1 MTNPSL
7 RSTVLAGLLL
17 AASAAAQPAIS
28 GQERAMMIE
37 AARTDLY
44 AQLAR
49 QVKGLQIDDQ
59 TFVANN
65 ALEASDRAAQT
76 AAWLRGVEVGE
87 PQFDEDIC
95 FVPGSITLDQVVE
108 NLKSWRRTD
117 ASGRE
122 ISYENIKRRTEYV
135 TLSAVGTG
143 SRATPPPTTESAGA
157 GAGPVMPN
165 DGLREALAA
174 MSGPGQQKLGALEAA
189 RIDALAN
196 LARQIKGVQLND
208 ESFVQNM
215 ALDARWTDTATS
227 ALVKG
232 ARVVRYKAMGPD
244 LVSCVMEID
253 LVQVVENV
261 QRSATEFASGRVVE
275 RERIE
280 RYNPGLTTIRAT
292 GFGAI
297 GDGRA
302 TSGVPMGRVIGE
314 IQ

>member
-1 MTNPSL
+1 M
-7 RSTVLAGLLL
+7 LAGVIWGG
-17 AASAAAQPAIS
+17 AVVTVAQPALS

-44 AQLAR
+44 AQLGR

-59 TFVANN
+59 TLVADN
-65 ALEASDRAAQT
+65 ALESSDRSAAT
-76 AAWLRGVEVGE
+76 DAWLRGVEIGE
-87 PQFDEDIC
+87 PEFAGDIC
-95 FVPGSITLDQVVE
+95 FVPGSITLDQVVQ

-122 ISYENIKRRTEYV
+122 ISYENIKRHTEFV
-135 TLSAVGTG
+135 TIHAVGTG
-143 SRATPPPTTESAGA
+143 SRATPQAPVSSAGA
-157 GAGPVMPN
+157 GSGPQMAN
-165 DGLREALAA
+165 DGLREALAS
-174 MSGPGQQKLGALEAA
+174 MEGPGQQKLGALEAS

-196 LARQIKGVQLND
+196 LARQIKGVQIND
-208 ESFVQNM
+208 QSFVQNM
-215 ALDARWTDTATS
+215 ALDGRWTDSATS

-253 LVQVVENV
+253 LLQVVENV
-261 QRSATEFASGRVVE
+261 QRSSTEFANGRVIE
-275 RERIE
+275 RERVH

-302 TSGVPMGRVIGE
+302 TSGVPMGRIIGTVE
-314 IQ
+314 